1 MPYNKDSTVIRLNH
15 GGVISEFDATNA
27 GTAEMGINAALM
39 LGES

>member
-1 MPYNKDSTVIRLNH
+1 MISEFE
-15 GGVISEFDATNA
+15 ISEFDATNA